1 MPSVKYG
8 NKTSILIKNIAFIS
22 YVNGC
27 GPPFLVFFKHGASN
41 LKLRFT
47 FYLANGWSINLQAI
61 EN

>member
-27 GPPFLVFFKHGASN
+27 GPVVEDWFIISEDVGSRPAFFCFL
-41 LKLRFT
+41 
-47 FYLANGWSINLQAI
+47 
-61 EN
+61 